1 MKRISD
7 YFKRATEP
15 EAVDPGTKAEI
26 VGEDEEELQLDEEA
40 NVTEETGG
48 AGDNATIPGLKK

>member
-15 EAVDPGTKAEI
+15 EAVDPGTEAEI
-26 VGEDEEELQLDEEA
+26 VDEEEEE
-40 NVTEETGG
+40 EES
-48 AGDNATIPGLKK
+48 IHFHSQP

>member
-1 MKRISD
+1 MKGISD

-15 EAVDPGTKAEI
+15 EAVDPGTEAEM
-26 VGEDEEELQLDEEA
+26 VDEDEEELQLDEEA